1 MNELEVILRLIKDKE
16 DLLNMRKNLL
26 EETMIE
32 LNLLAERRD
41 ELRGED
47 EVD

>member
-26 EETMIE
+26 EETMVE

>member
-1 MNELEVILRLIKDKE
+1 MNELEVILRLIEEKE
-16 DLLNMRKNLL
+16 NLLSLRGKLL
-26 EETMIE
+26 EETMVE

-47 EVD
+47 GVD

>member
-16 DLLNMRKNLL
+16 HLLNMRKNLL

-47 EVD
+47 EV